1 MELRQR
7 GEVAGTIEVADCRL
21 GGSRG
26 KRGWQGKAEEW
37 QQWSLFFGGGF
48 GLV

>member
-1 MELRQR
+1 LQIAGSVEAAAR
-7 GEVAGTIEVADCRL
+7 GD
-21 GGSRG
+21 S
-26 KRGWQGKAEEW
+26 KAEEW